1 MHGQMASL
9 CCSSL
14 FIKWKDSFSSLRGDL
29 EVQICKFWRHAG
41 LMVDVVIAVI
51 PETSKIQESTTMA
64 QNNLVGHMT
73 MITLRTT
80 VY

>member
-1 MHGQMASL
+1 
-9 CCSSL
+9 
-14 FIKWKDSFSSLRGDL
+14 
-29 EVQICKFWRHAG
+29 
-41 LMVDVVIAVI
+41 MVGVVIVVI